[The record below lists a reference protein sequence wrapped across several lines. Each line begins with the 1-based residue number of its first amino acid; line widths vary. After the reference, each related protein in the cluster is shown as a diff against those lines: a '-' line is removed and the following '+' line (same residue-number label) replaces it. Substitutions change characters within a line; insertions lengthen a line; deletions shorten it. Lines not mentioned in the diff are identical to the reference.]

1 MPAVPTFSVDAGFWY
16 AIPEHLNRDVG
27 IGVRVRVPL
36 GGRKIRGFV
45 VEVGEREGDLKEIL
59 GVSGEVPVFDSALL
73 KVLRWAAQH
82 YVAPLSVVL
91 EKAAPPTLPKL
102 GSRPTPHVDG
112 DQLRPDHPLSGLIS
126 ALAGGERHPA
136 VAYCVHWSDPT
147 WMNAIAPLLA
157 YEKSVMVV
165 APTVRETALLA
176 ESLRHLF
183 SGAVVLVPDK
193 NDATVTR
200 AWESAASPAIVVVGT
215 PRIAAWPMPH
225 LGLAVVSEESRRAM
239 KDRQTPTIHVR
250 DLLRT
255 RARVEGFG
263 LLYVGP
269 TPSVEVIAAGA
280 ETIQPTRPWGLVEIV
295 DRREDPPGSG
305 FLSDRTVFAL
315 RHSVETGD
323 SAFVFTH
330 IRATDASARCV
341 SCRHLRRCTRCGS
354 QIGQRPACPRCAL
367 EAQKCANC
375 GGVQFESMGSI
386 PSRIVTELEKRLGVG
401 LVGLI
406 DGKTPVTV
414 GTERDL
420 AGVEGVTLAVAVDV
434 DALLYGSNYRAGEEA
449 MRILARL
456 VGTVA
461 RGKGYRA
468 ILQTSNPDSNLVA
481 ALRRGE
487 PIPYLESILVER
499 AREGLP
505 PATEL
510 LAFEVKGHDSTEVTA
525 QLEEMA
531 PGMVMGPIPAG
542 DRSRWLLQGD
552 LGGVKTEMRRFVQRL
567 RDSGAT
573 VRVDADPIDL

>member
-1 MPAVPTFSVDAGFWY
+1 VPAVPTFSVDAGFWY
-16 AIPEHLNRDVG
+16 AIPEHLKKDVG

-36 GGRKIRGFV
+36 GGRKVRGFV
-45 VEVGEREGDLKEIL
+45 VEVGEREGELKEIL

-102 GSRPTPHVDG
+102 GTRQAVTVDG
-112 DQLRPDHPLSGLIS
+112 DEFRSDHPLSGLIS

-157 YEKSVMVV
+157 SEKSVMVI
-165 APTVRETALLA
+165 APTVRESALLA

-183 SGAVVLVPDK
+183 AGAVVLVPDK

-200 AWESAASPAIVVVGT
+200 AWEAAASPATVLVGT

-255 RARVEGFG
+255 RSRVEGFG

-305 FLSDRTVFAL
+305 FLSDRSVFAL
-315 RHSVETGD
+315 KHAAEEGNR
-323 SAFVFTH
+323 AFVFTH
-330 IRATDASARCV
+330 LRATDASARCV
-341 SCRHLRRCTRCGS
+341 SCRQLRRCTRCGS
-354 QIGQRPACPRCAL
+354 HVGQRPACPRCGL

-386 PSRIVTELEKRLGVG
+386 PGRIVTELEKRLGVG

-406 DGKTPVTV
+406 EGESLVTV

-434 DALLYGSNYRAGEEA
+434 DALLYGPNYRAGEEA

-468 ILQTSNPDSNLVA
+468 ILQTSNPESNLVA

-510 LAFEVKGHDSTEVTA
+510 RAFEVKGPDSTEVTA